1 MPENDTFT
9 PESLNIRD
17 IFCNGNVLYK
27 VPDYQRRYGWKN
39 EQLEALWGDLYD
51 SFKNDSKANYFLG
64 SIVVVKNANN
74 IYELIDGQQRL
85 TTLMIMISVLSKT
98 YPDIACPNPDNEDD
112 DSSLIDNGIL
122 EQCLFYRKGK
132 RR

>member
-17 IFCNGNVLYK
+17 IFCNGNVSYK

-64 SIVVVKNANN
+64 
-74 IYELIDGQQRL
+74 LI
-85 TTLMIMISVLSKT
+85 
-98 YPDIACPNPDNEDD
+98 
-112 DSSLIDNGIL
+112 
-122 EQCLFYRKGK
+122 
-132 RR
+132 